1 MNNNYIKLTFMEY
14 LLFPKNYTKQ
24 FIYICIYIYLNTFIS
39 QMNFFAKERVTDV
52 ENKLMVT
59 EGVCAE
65 LLHSCLTLQDPM
77 DCSPPG
83 SSVHVILQ
91 GSVLEWTAM
100 PFSRESS

>member
-1 MNNNYIKLTFMEY
+1 MEY
-14 LLFPKNYTKQ
+14 LLLPKNCAKH
-24 FIYICIYIYLNTFIS
+24 FICIYLNTFIS
-39 QMNFFAKERVTDV
+39 QMDLFAKKRVTDV
-52 ENKLMVT
+52 ENKLMFT
-59 EGVCAE
+59 KGVCAK
-65 LLHSCLTLQDPM
+65 LLQSCLTLRNPM